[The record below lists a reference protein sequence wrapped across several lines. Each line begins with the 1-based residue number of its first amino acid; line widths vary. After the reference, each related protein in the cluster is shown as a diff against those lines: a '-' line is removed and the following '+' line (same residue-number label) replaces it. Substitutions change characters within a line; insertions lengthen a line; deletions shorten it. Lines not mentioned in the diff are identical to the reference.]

1 MNNNFGNVYLDN
13 AATTMHKPEC
23 VIDAVVNAMRTMGN
37 AGRTSN
43 KGAMDSGRI
52 IFDTRQKLANLFNAD
67 GPGQVVFTKNST
79 EALNI
84 AIRGLFKNGDHII
97 STVMEHNSVL
107 RPVYAIE
114 KEQGVSHTFIGVDSN
129 GRLLIKDIEKNI
141 KDNTKALIVTHASN
155 LSGNVNDLYSIG
167 QIAKKY
173 GLLFIVD
180 ASQTAGAYPIDM
192 KKMNIDVLC
201 WTGHKGLFG
210 PQGTGGLC
218 VKKGL
223 EIRTLT
229 SGGTGVQSYL
239 KEQPLEMPTRLEA
252 GTLNAHGIAGLNAAI
267 TFIHDT
273 GIDVIHKKE
282 ICLLNRFRDG
292 LKSLDMISFYGD
304 YDTDERT
311 AIAAMNIADYASG
324 EVSDELEHRFGISTR
339 PGAHCAPLMHEAFGT
354 VDQGIVRFSFS
365 YFNTEDEV
373 DYAIDAIRKLC
384 LE

>member
-1 MNNNFGNVYLDN
+1 MENETKYVYLDN
-13 AATTMHKPEC
+13 AATTIHKPDC

-52 IFDTRQKLANLFNAD
+52 IFDTRQKLARLFNAD

-84 AIRGLFKNGDHII
+84 AIRGLFHRGDHII
-97 STVMEHNSVL
+97 TTVMEHNSVL
-107 RPVYAIE
+107 RPVYAI
-114 KEQGVSHTFIGVDSN
+114 KMEQGVEHSFIGVDSK
-129 GRLLIKDIEKNI
+129 GRLIISEIEKKI
-141 KDNTKALIVTHASN
+141 RKNTRALIVTHASN
-155 LSGNVNDLYSIG
+155 LCGNVNDLYSIG
-167 QIAKKY
+167 KIAREHN
-173 GLLFIVD
+173 LIFIVD

-192 KKMNIDVLC
+192 KEMNIDVLC

-218 VKKGL
+218 VRRGID
-223 EIRTLT
+223 IRPLT
-229 SGGTGVQSYL
+229 AGGTGVQSYL
-239 KEQPLEMPTRLEA
+239 KTQPCEMPTRLEA

-267 TFIHDT
+267 TFIYNT

-282 ICLLNRFRDG
+282 ICLLKRFRDG

-311 AIAAMNIADYASG
+311 AIAALNIADCDSG
-324 EVSDELEHRFGISTR
+324 VISDELEHRFGISTR
-339 PGAHCAPLMHEAFGT
+339 PGAHCAPLLHEAFGT
-354 VDQGIVRFSFS
+354 VEQGIVRFSFS

-373 DYAIDAIRKLC
+373 DYAVEAVKKLC

>member
-1 MNNNFGNVYLDN
+1 MDTKFENVYLDN
-13 AATTMHKPEC
+13 AATTMHKPDC
-23 VIDAVVNAMRTMGN
+23 VIEAVVNAMRTMGN

-52 IFDTRQKLANLFNAD
+52 IFDTRLKLAQLFNAD
-67 GPGQVVFTKNST
+67 GPAQVVFTKNST

-84 AIRGLFKNGDHII
+84 AIKGLFNKGDHLI

-107 RPVYAIE
+107 RPIYAIE
-114 KEQGVSHTFIGVDSN
+114 KEQEVSHTFIGTDKK
-129 GRLLIKDIEKNI
+129 GRLLIDDIEKNI
-141 KDNTKALIVTHASN
+141 KSNTKALIVTHASN
-155 LSGNVNDLYSIG
+155 LSGNVNDLYTIG
-167 QIAKKY
+167 EIAKKNE
-173 GLLFIVD
+173 LLFIVD

-218 VKKGL
+218 VRKGVD
-223 EIRTLT
+223 IRPFTQ
-229 SGGTGVQSYL
+229 GGTGVQSYL
-239 KEQPLEMPTRLEA
+239 EEQPAEMPVRLEA

-273 GIDVIHKKE
+273 GIDNIHKRE

-292 LKSLDMISFYGD
+292 LKSLDMVSFYGD

-311 AIAAMNIADYASG
+311 AIAAINIADYDSG

-339 PGAHCAPLMHEAFGT
+339 PGAHCAPLMHKAFGT
-354 VDQGIVRFSFS
+354 VEQGIVRFSFS

-373 DYAIDAIRKLC
+373 DYAIEAIRKLC